1 MKIKKLKKIL
11 AGALSAAMVMSTMA
25 VTAFAAGPDTILQ
38 STGSLTIT
46 KYEGNDTSTPL
57 AGVEFTMYRI
67 ADITQTVTDGVVD
80 TKATPVTAIAGK
92 LTAAELTNIANGT
105 TSSDEWASLLNEITL
120 EELDTFT
127 EPGNKRTATTGSDG
141 KVVFSDVP
149 IGIYAVAETD
159 APSQVISR
167 SANFIVSIPMTTD
180 DGDSWNYDVEA
191 KPKNETAYGGISLL
205 KQGKTGNGS
214 ASALAGVK
222 FVLQQQTDEGW
233 TTIQEDLITSDSG
246 SFTVESLTP
255 ASYRFVE
262 VDLGGNEGYILDGK
276 TTYEFDIKIPEGGSG
291 LHIYYDANK
300 DGVKE
305 DQGTT
310 ADGYTINA
318 LNEKPTLEK
327 TVKDGDN
334 WDNETDASIG
344 DTVTWKVTA
353 SVPSKVNELKVYSLK
368 DTMSSALTWVSAEA
382 AQLTITT
389 SPSVTLVKDTDYT
402 LTVPE
407 DGTEGGSWTI
417 IFTEAG
423 KGKLAANKVTS
434 IDVTFNT
441 VLNTNAKVGSE
452 GNLNTGELDYSNA
465 IYPTTDPKNPNN
477 GKEPGQDV
485 IKDQAIVYTFALN
498 VVKVDGNTRTS
509 LAGVTFDLY
518 SYNGDVENV
527 TEATLKSDGI
537 LIKETLTTDSVGNIV
552 VNGLKNGNYYLVET
566 NTNVGYNL
574 LSKPVKVEINVAYAT
589 TTTTVTNTDED
600 GNTTSTTTVTT
611 ESFTGGEN
619 NTGTYKIE
627 VQNNKGFQLP
637 TTGGSGTLLAS
648 LIGILLMM
656 GGAFL
661 FISSRKT
668 KKRNNP

>member
-25 VTAFAAGPDTILQ
+25 FTAFAAGPDTILQ
-38 STGSLTIT
+38 NTGSLTIN
-46 KYEGNDTSTPL
+46 KYEGSGTTTPL
-57 AGVEFTMYRI
+57 AGVEFTMYKI
-67 ADITQTVTDGVVD
+67 ADITQKVTNGVVD

-92 LTAAELTNIANGT
+92 LTADELTNIANGE
-105 TSSDEWASLLNEITL
+105 TSTEEWASLLNKISL
-120 EELDTFT
+120 NDL
-127 EPGNKRTATTGSDG
+127 TAYANGTTGSDTTG
-141 KVVFSDVP
+141 PKGQVKFSNVP

-180 DGDSWNYDVEA
+180 DGDSWNYDVVA
-191 KPKNETAYGGISLL
+191 NPKNTTAYGGISLL

-222 FVLQQQTDEGW
+222 FVLQQQTSDGW
-233 TTIQEDLITSDSG
+233 TTIQDDLTTNDDGFIT
-246 SFTVESLTP
+246 VNSLTP

-262 VDLGGNEGYILDGK
+262 VGLGENEGYILDGN
-276 TTYEFDIKIPEGGSG
+276 TTYEFDIAISNGVT
-291 LHIYYDANK
+291 HIYYGDADK
-300 DGVKE
+300 DGVKD

-310 ADGYTINA
+310 AVGYTINA

-353 SVPSKVNELKVYSLK
+353 SVPSKVNELNVYSLK

-382 AQLTITT
+382 AQLTIAT
-389 SPSVTLVKDTDYT
+389 SPAVTLENVTDYT
-402 LTVPE
+402 LTVPQ
-407 DGTEGGSWTI
+407 DGTKGGSWTI
-417 IFTEAG
+417 TFTEAG
-423 KGKLAANKVTS
+423 KGKLAAKDVTS

-477 GKEPGQDV
+477 EKEPGEDV
-485 IKDQAIVYTFALN
+485 ITDEAIVYTFALN
-498 VVKVDGNTRTS
+498 VEKVDGSKKTP
-509 LAGVTFDLY
+509 LEGVTFDLY
-518 SYNGDVENV
+518 SYNGTETNV
-527 TEATLKSDGI
+527 TENILKASGT
-537 LIKETLTTDSVGNIV
+537 LIKETLTTDSEGNIV

-566 NTNVGYNL
+566 KTNDGYNL
-574 LSKPVKVEINVAYAT
+574 LSKPVKVEINVTYET
-589 TTTTVTNTDED
+589 KTETVTKTDVN

-611 ESFTGGEN
+611 KTFTGGEN

-637 TTGGSGTLLAS
+637 TTGGTGTLLAS

-656 GGAFL
+656 GGAFM
-661 FISSRKT
+661 FSSSRKT
-668 KKRNNP
+668 KKAE